1 MGKARCHFIN
11 GADRVRFMERHIY
24 NREQLLHF
32 DFLSAMC
39 ARRWNSDQEW
49 MENRQAQVD
58 MFCRHNYQVFS
69 PFRVGC
75 RGKHRAER
83 VPWGPALE
91 MTLDPFKTSL

>member
-58 MFCRHNYQVFS
+58 MFCRHN
-69 PFRVGC
+69 
-75 RGKHRAER
+75 
-83 VPWGPALE
+83 
-91 MTLDPFKTSL
+91 